1 MEPTQDKIQSAENI
15 EFSGD
20 LEADLVL
27 LNQQLKYEHD
37 LISGH
42 SEVVISDLTSWFNLR
57 RGFLRQHSRVLYWQ
71 ATAQGQ
77 HAHTGQALLAH
88 IAKVAPQFV
97 CFYAC
102 QRAELTEKWQRGL
115 QDQSIGL
122 LLSFFFADETCG
134 EHLIRSYLRC
144 QPGSVAYLREFTQTG
159 ILNLPKVTV
168 EKQGNIGHITFNN
181 PQCLNAEDNQLVAD
195 LNIAVDLVYLSED
208 IEAGVLRG
216 GVTQHAKYQGKRIFS
231 AGVNLKQLHKSDISF
246 VDFMIGRELGY
257 VNKMIHGV
265 LSEDGGKIVKPWI
278 SVVDTFAIGGGM
290 QLLLASDYVIAE
302 EGSYAS
308 LPAGNEGIIPG
319 LANMRLA
326 KKSCARVAKE
336 VILLGRKLWAGEPD
350 CWGVFD
356 QVVRREDLQARLE
369 EMAQLLSTPAVRENK
384 RMLITGSEP
393 IDELRRYLAEFC
405 LVQGERIYSKDVA
418 NKVSKFTLS

>member
-1 MEPTQDKIQSAENI
+1 MESLQDKIQSAEHI
-15 EFSGD
+15 QFSGELD
-20 LEADLVL
+20 ADLAL

-37 LISGH
+37 FISGQ
-42 SEVVISDLTSWFNLR
+42 EKVAISDLTSWFNLR
-57 RGFLRQHSRVLYWQ
+57 RAFLRLHSRDLYLR
-71 ATAQGQ
+71 ATAEGK
-77 HAHTGQALLAH
+77 HALTGQSLLAQ
-88 IAKVAPQFV
+88 IATFAPQFV

-102 QRAELTEKWQRGL
+102 QRSELTEKWQRGL

-122 LLSFFFADETCG
+122 LLSFFFTDEACG

-144 QPGSVAYLREFTQTG
+144 QASSVAYLREFAQTG
-159 ILNLPKVTV
+159 VLNLPKVTV
-168 EKQGNIGHITFNN
+168 EKHGKMGHITFNN

-208 IEAGVLRG
+208 IEVGVLRG

-265 LSEDGGKIVKPWI
+265 VSESGEKIVKPWI

-326 KKSCARVAKE
+326 RKCNFRIAKE
-336 VILLGRKLWAGEPD
+336 VILLGRKLWAGESD
-350 CWGVFD
+350 SQGVFD
-356 QVVRREDLQARLE
+356 QSVRSEDLQVKLD
-369 EMAQLLSTPAVRENK
+369 EMARLLSTPAVRENK
-384 RMLITGSEP
+384 RMLVTGSEP
-393 IDELRRYLAEFC
+393 MDELRRYLAEFC